1 MNLTIFGLPNIV
13 ELRRFSVPFS
23 RRNSLDSLGRYSRL
37 HLSSL
42 DIVEDINPPHKGGH
56 CGNISYPADDTR
68 NTFFYFYL
76 SRHTL
81 TAPLSSEISFS

>member
-56 CGNISYPADDTR
+56 CGNLPSTQPTTR
-68 NTFFYFYL
+68 VKFFITPRPPHLYIL
-76 SRHTL
+76 SFIFL
-81 TAPLSSEISFS
+81 